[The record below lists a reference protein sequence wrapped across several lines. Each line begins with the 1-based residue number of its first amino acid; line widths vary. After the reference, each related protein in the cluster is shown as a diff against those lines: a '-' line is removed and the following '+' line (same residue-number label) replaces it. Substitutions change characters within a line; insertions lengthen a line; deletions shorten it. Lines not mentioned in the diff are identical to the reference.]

1 MRLRA
6 AGLRGDMAEAPFL
19 LQVLRKKFCQEVP
32 GGARR
37 SQEEPGGGGGGGCQG
52 MPRDAKGRARSKRE
66 CDVETLAT
74 RILHKLL
81 WQSKGVRKNDKQV
94 AKQP

>member
-1 MRLRA
+1 MQLG
-6 AGLRGDMAEAPFL
+6 GLGGARRG
-19 LQVLRKKFCQEVP
+19 QVESGGARRCQEDP

-37 SQEEPGGGGGGGCQG
+37 SQEEEEEEDAKGCQG

>member
-1 MRLRA
+1 MQLG
-6 AGLRGDMAEAPFL
+6 GLGGARRG
-19 LQVLRKKFCQEVP
+19 QVESGGARRCQEDP

-37 SQEEPGGGGGGGCQG
+37 SQEEEEEEEDAKGCQG

>member
-1 MRLRA
+1 MVTWQRHLSFCKSCARSFA
-6 AGLRGDMAEAPFL
+6 R
-19 LQVLRKKFCQEVP
+19 RCQEEP

-37 SQEEPGGGGGGGCQG
+37 SQEEEEEEDAKGCQG